1 VVLVKEVSSSL
12 LKTNWVGL
20 DKHLLTDLWMKNQR
34 KIWLDSF
41 RVLSIKE
48 VLDRNQLDRF
58 QEVDLEVKEE
68 VLCLNLIQII

>member
-1 VVLVKEVSSSL
+1 MVLVREVSSSL

-20 DKHLLTDLWMKNQR
+20 DKHLQADLWMKNQR

-48 VLDRNQLDRF
+48 VQDRNQLDRF
-58 QEVDLEVKEE
+58 QGVDLEVKEE
-68 VLCLNLIQII
+68 VLCLNLIQTI